1 MNKSFLSEEAKKRL
15 IEILE
20 NKYPILVRRISQLD
34 NDRIK
39 LFFSVA
45 ESFRL
50 PIDVMHDIEI
60 SKDVIS
66 AVIYLEQL
74 ANMFGS
80 LIEEDI
86 CTRLTK
92 VLEKLFERV
101 NLKVESVQEL
111 PSEYVEGYTD
121 LLATFTY
128 DSNKPFINTPLLFIK
143 SIEGN
148 RITAVF
154 ERSDVF
160 DLEECLN
167 S

>member
-39 LFFSVA
+39 LVFSVA

-80 LIEEDI
+80 L
-86 CTRLTK
+86 TGGHR
-92 VLEKLFERV
+92 FE
-101 NLKVESVQEL
+101 
-111 PSEYVEGYTD
+111 
-121 LLATFTY
+121 
-128 DSNKPFINTPLLFIK
+128 
-143 SIEGN
+143 
-148 RITAVF
+148 
-154 ERSDVF
+154 SDYHHKKRHLRNVGASF
-160 DLEECLN
+160 
-167 S
+167 

>member
-1 MNKSFLSEEAKKRL
+1 
-15 IEILE
+15 
-20 NKYPILVRRISQLD
+20 
-34 NDRIK
+34 
-39 LFFSVA
+39 
-45 ESFRL
+45 
-50 PIDVMHDIEI
+50 
-60 SKDVIS
+60 
-66 AVIYLEQL
+66 
-74 ANMFGS
+74 
-80 LIEEDI
+80 
-86 CTRLTK
+86 
-92 VLEKLFERV
+92 VLEELFERV